1 MISRKDLT
9 PYEKNLISFLKL
21 FQNRPLHL
29 AQYLIDNDCLNDD
42 FKNSILESKKLIQ
55 LSEDFEL
62 NDIPNVYFLN
72 FKEMLKF
79 FESISNEYNLSNKND
94 DQIYEELNSK
104 LEQFI
109 KQEKYEDAIKI
120 RDYMIRNDIK
130 RKS

>member
-42 FKNSILESKKLIQ
+42 FKKNILESKKLIQ
-55 LSEDFEL
+55 LTEDFEL

>member
-21 FQNRPLHL
+21 FQNRPFHL

-42 FKNSILESKKLIQ
+42 FKKSVLDSRKLIQ
-55 LSEDFEL
+55 LSDNFEL

-79 FESISNEYNLSNKND
+79 FESISNEYNLNNKND
-94 DQIYEELNSK
+94 EQIYEELNSK
-104 LEQFI
+104 LEEFI

>member
-42 FKNSILESKKLIQ
+42 FKKSILESKKLIQ